1 MHITVSLKVSNTKR
15 GKFSYSVTPNQFNHL
30 QIGSQVIV
38 NFNNRLKLAIV
49 IDKSIDTNFEFKLKP
64 IVCIHKKN
72 PLNIY
77 QDKLCN
83 YINTNTIND
92 YIDIQ
97 NLFSPLISDCEIS
110 IDYYKDDQYIGEF
123 KKLKNDPKLNEYKS
137 VCKFKYN
144 EKIKLYTYV
153 DINPTYDEG
162 VTTKQL
168 IAYNYLKE
176 HGQTS
181 VSKLIKITNISRA
194 VINTMIKNGSLVKQE
209 KPRQFEDYFDMNW
222 HGVNTLSVEQELAF
236 KSIKSGLNLLYG
248 VSSSGKTEVY
258 LELIKKQV
266 LEGKQVLVLVPSVLL
281 AIQVVGR
288 IQKQINDVIIYH
300 NQLSNG
306 QKASYRSQIESGEK
320 KVIISTFNGVFL
332 PFKNLSTVIFDEAHS
347 SNYKLNKKVHASKN
361 LIIDGLLAQNI
372 DILLGSA
379 TPSINDFARSQ
390 LSDTN
395 LITLN
400 NRFGESNFP
409 QIEFVQAT
417 DKLISTELNSLIT
430 RNKLRNKPTMIFF
443 NKVGYSRQVLCKECY
458 HLHLCPICNK
468 PLTYVKNKKQLVCM
482 YDGYKQHFNNQ
493 CNKCKSSNLTLIG
506 VGIEQFY
513 EKLKATYPDLNIKIL
528 DNNLKENQ
536 MYELMN
542 EFGSGKID
550 ILVGTQ
556 VIAYGI
562 DFLNVDSIY
571 IKNVDNLLNLN
582 EVNSHEKTYSLLEQ
596 VAGRVGRGS
605 KFSNAIIET
614 NHREHFVFKAIEN
627 HSYYDFYKQ
636 ELALR
641 KASNN
646 PPYFRICKI
655 EISSQNEKKLEV
667 IGNKFRI
674 NLLNDFQSVSP
685 ITTPYINI
693 KMSMHRRYI
702 LIKYRHEDICEI
714 IKKNLHLLTSNQIE
728 FYVDLNNVEIGV

>member
-15 GKFSYSVTPNQFNHL
+15 GKFSYSVTPTQFDYL
-30 QIGSQVIV
+30 QIGSQVVV

-49 IDKSIDTNFEFKLKP
+49 IDKAIDTNFEFELKP

-83 YINTNTIND
+83 YINTNTINN

-110 IDYYKDDQYIGEF
+110 IGYYKDNQYIGEF
-123 KKLKNDPKLNEYKS
+123 KELKNDPKLNEYKS
-137 VCKFKYN
+137 VCKFKYDEN
-144 EKIKLYTYV
+144 IKLYTYV
-153 DINPTYDEG
+153 DINPNYDG
-162 VTTKQL
+162 KTTTKQL
-168 IAYNYLKE
+168 IAYNYLNE
-176 HGQTS
+176 NGQTS
-181 VSKLIKITNISRA
+181 ISKLIKITKISRG
-194 VINTMIKNGSLVKQE
+194 VINTMIKNGILIKEE

-222 HGVNTLSVEQELAF
+222 HGINTLSVEQELAF
-236 KSIKSGLNLLYG
+236 KSLKPGLNLLYG

-258 LELIKKQV
+258 LELIKNKIA
-266 LEGKQVLVLVPSVLL
+266 EGNQVLVIVPSVLL

-300 NQLSNG
+300 NQLSAG
-306 QKASYRSQIESGEK
+306 QKASYRSQIKSGEK
-320 KVIISTFNGVFL
+320 KVIISTFAGVFL
-332 PFKNLSTVIFDEAHS
+332 PFKNLSNVIFDEAHS
-347 SNYKLNKKVHASKN
+347 PSYKLSKKVHVSKN
-361 LIIDGLLAQNI
+361 LIIDGLLAQKI
-372 DILLGSA
+372 DVLLGSA

-390 LSDTN
+390 LGNTN

-417 DKLISTELNSLIT
+417 DQLISPELNSLIT
-430 RNKLRNKPTMIFF
+430 RNNLRNKPTMIFF

-482 YDGYKQHFNNQ
+482 YDGYKQYFN
-493 CNKCKSSNLTLIG
+493 NKCKKCNSANLTLIG

-513 EKLKATYPDLNIKIL
+513 EKLKETYPELNIKIL

-536 MYELMN
+536 MYEIMN
-542 EFGSGKID
+542 GFGSGEID

-582 EVNSHEKTYSLLEQ
+582 EVNSHEKTYSILEQ

-646 PPYFRICKI
+646 PPYSRICKI
-655 EISSQNEKKLEV
+655 EISSKNEKKLEL
-667 IGNKFRI
+667 IGNKLRV
-674 NLLNDFQSVSP
+674 NLLKDIQTISP
-685 ITTPYINI
+685 LTTPYINV
-693 KMSMHRRYI
+693 KLGAHRRY
-702 LIKYRHEDICEI
+702 LQIKYRHEDICEI
-714 IKKNLHLLTSNQIE
+714 IKKNLYLLTSNQIE
-728 FYVDLNNVEIGV
+728 FYVDLNNIEIGV